1 LILSRPTDKISKS
14 QGKDMSIKI
23 RLAKTGKKNAPAFR
37 VVATQT
43 RTKRNGEF
51 LAVLGEFNPAMGGKP
66 VIDKSAVEV
75 WIKKGGLLTE
85 PVKQMLEGKYVY
97 KKYNP
102 KAKKEQKEAGGDS
115 KSKEPEI
122 EKEKSKE
129 ATEEPQVTES
139 AK

>member
-1 LILSRPTDKISKS
+1 
-14 QGKDMSIKI
+14 MSIKI

-66 VIDKSAVEV
+66 VIDKSAVEA
-75 WIKKGGLLTE
+75 WIKKGALLTE

-102 KAKKEQKEAGGDS
+102 KAEKEQKDEGGETEMAT
-115 KSKEPEI
+115 KSEGSDAVRDAVKNDQPSE
-122 EKEKSKE
+122 S
-129 ATEEPQVTES
+129 AEEPQVKES
-139 AK
+139 A

>member
-1 LILSRPTDKISKS
+1 
-14 QGKDMSIKI
+14 MSIKI

-51 LAVLGEFNPAMGGKP
+51 LAVLGEYNPTMGGKP
-66 VIDKSAVEV
+66 VIDTSAVEAWV
-75 WIKKGGLLTE
+75 KKGALLTE

-102 KAKKEQKEAGGDS
+102 KAEKEVKDEGGETGVDTESKEAEIKKS
-115 KSKEPEI
+115 SSKEP
-122 EKEKSKE
+122 SD
-129 ATEEPQVTES
+129 EPQVKES
-139 AK
+139 AE

>member
-1 LILSRPTDKISKS
+1 
-14 QGKDMSIKI
+14 MSIKI

-66 VIDKSAVEV
+66 VIDKSAVEA
-75 WIKKGGLLTE
+75 WIKKGALLTE

-102 KAKKEQKEAGGDS
+102 KAEREQKDEGGEAGVDVKS
-115 KSKEPEI
+115 EESEMEKNQSKE
-122 EKEKSKE
+122 S
-129 ATEEPQVTES
+129 AEEHQVKES
-139 AK
+139 A